1 MSSFSNLDF
10 SRGVNWVPAT
20 FITLYQSILLL
31 ALPFYFY
38 YTPPSL
44 GLILMTVL
52 LISMTELSITAGY
65 HRLYSHRAYKANRF
79 LESVILFFSS
89 MAMQGSAL
97 RWSYDHRIHHA
108 FVDTDNDPYSINK
121 GFLYAHCL
129 WILEKPRK
137 IEDKVVSDLLSNP
150 LVRLQHQWSVRL
162 MILTNVLCFLAVGY
176 FFSDYLGAFVMAVW
190 FRLFVCHH
198 FTWFINS
205 LAHTFGSKPFSQEMT
220 AVNNWLISLVTFGEG
235 YHNFHHTFANDYR
248 NGIRW
253 YHFDP
258 TKWLIFVLNKMG
270 LAKDLKKMDPFAIQK
285 KMITEG
291 KCHLLTR
298 LQELWYVK
306 KEEIEQEIQEVSDGI
321 IAKINAMQDL
331 KKRYLEAKSQDDQ
344 RTLAR
349 DLKRQF
355 KHLRKELRAEW
366 RRWKSL
372 SSSIQKLKPLPI

>member
-20 FITLYQSILLL
+20 FIILYQSILLL
-31 ALPFYFY
+31 SLPFYFY
-38 YTPPSL
+38 YAPPSL
-44 GLILMTVL
+44 GLILTTVL
-52 LISMTELSITAGY
+52 LISLTELSITAGY

-79 LESVILFFSS
+79 LESIILFFSS

-108 FVDTDNDPYSINK
+108 FVDSDDDPYSINK

-150 LVRLQHQWSVRL
+150 LVRLQHKWSVRL
-162 MILTNVLCFLAVGY
+162 MIITNVLCLLTVGY
-176 FFSDYLGAFVMAVW
+176 LFSDFLGAFVMAVW
-190 FRLFVCHH
+190 FRLFICHH

-258 TKWLIFVLNKMG
+258 TKWLIFALNKMG

-291 KCHLLTR
+291 KSHLITR

-306 KEEIEQEIQEVSDGI
+306 KEEIEQEIQEVSDSI
-321 IAKINAMQDL
+321 LAKINAMQDL
-331 KKRYLEAKSQDDQ
+331 KKRYLEAKSQYDQ

-355 KHLRKELRAEW
+355 KLLRKDLRVEW
-366 RRWKSL
+366 RRWKNL
-372 SSSIQKLKPLPI
+372 SSSILKMKPLPA